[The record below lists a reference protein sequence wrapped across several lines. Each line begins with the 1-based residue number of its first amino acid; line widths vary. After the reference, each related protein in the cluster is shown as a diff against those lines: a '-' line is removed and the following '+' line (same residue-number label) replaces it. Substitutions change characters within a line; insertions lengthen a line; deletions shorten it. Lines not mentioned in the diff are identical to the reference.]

1 MEDWKAPVGLFG
13 VLGEVTLLYLSP
25 LPAPSR
31 LKVWAQ
37 DLKSDRA
44 IDVTAQVRIHPDRI
58 VVPAALI
65 HRIGLSAASPG
76 DLSDPGMVL
85 QVRMKE

>member
-1 MEDWKAPVGLFG
+1 M
-13 VLGEVTLLYLSP
+13 LGEVTLLYLSP